1 MVPRIVHSWTTL
13 LVHDDIDGPKGEGVD
28 DDLIL
33 KEDKESLVEI
43 FPIAD
48 GSMLERERVSNAFEA
63 HQEGREVV
71 T

>member
-48 GSMLERERVSNAFEA
+48 GSMLEREFQMNLKLIKKE
-63 HQEGREVV
+63 EKW
-71 T
+71 